1 MKGLSLEEGVQG
13 MNIESMLKELETEIY
28 RTAGKEFNVYSAV
41 SVRRMKQKLPMFEAI
56 RLQHLI
62 KAFRELS
69 QIKMYTPLQ
78 YNKGNNNDGKE

>member
-1 MKGLSLEEGVQG
+1 MDDLLKQLEA
-13 MNIESMLKELETEIY
+13 EIY

-56 RLQHLI
+56 RLQHLV

-69 QIKMYTPLQ
+69 QIRMYTYTPLQ
-78 YNKGNNNDGKE
+78 NSNKGEVDNGN